1 MKSNLNPTSQAGV
14 AMLFLAAT
22 TTSAFCADQTSWLDN
37 TISPVSNP
45 IYFEDAKINS
55 EVHPIFMQHWL
66 PNTFGFQGGSVPLGG
81 DVRVYAVQLRYAVND
96 RLAIIATKDGYIDF
110 RPEGALQP
118 YQAQG
123 WADLAAG
130 LKYAVIDDREK
141 QFILTPGFTFTIP
154 TGNEK
159 VFQGRGAGEWNV
171 FASAEKGFGDF
182 HVLGNVGAR
191 IPDDFSAQT
200 AQLHYSLQLDYYACQ
215 WFIPFVVANGY
226 TILSDGDNK
235 LLGVVPLNAEMYDLI
250 NFGAT
255 DASGSTQFTLGG
267 GARTRLAKNVDV
279 GVAYEAGVV
288 DPKGIFDSRLT
299 ADVVWRF

>member
-1 MKSNLNPTSQAGV
+1 MNSTLNLTTQAGAAALV
-14 AMLFLAAT
+14 LAAT
-22 TTSAFCADQTSWLDN
+22 ATVAFGADQPSWLDN

-55 EVHPIFMQHWL
+55 EVHPFVMQHWL
-66 PNTFGFQGGSVPLGG
+66 PKNFGFQGGTVPLGG
-81 DVRVYAVQLRYAVND
+81 DVRVYAAQLRYAIND

-110 RPEGALQP
+110 RPNGALQAH
-118 YQAQG
+118 QAQG

-130 LKYAVIDDREK
+130 LKYAVIDDRAD
-141 QFILTPGFTFTIP
+141 QFILTPGFTLTIP
-154 TGNEK
+154 TGNER
-159 VFQGRGAGEWNV
+159 VFQGRGSGEWNV
-171 FASAEKGFGDF
+171 FTSAEKGFGNF

-215 WFIPFVVANGY
+215 WFIPFVAANGY
-226 TILSDGDNK
+226 TILSNGDNK

-255 DASGSTQFTLGG
+255 DAQGSTQFTVGG
-267 GARTRLAKNVDV
+267 GARARLLSNLDL

-299 ADVVWRF
+299 ADVVFRF